1 MMKLYILILVF
12 LFFNYSILFADKDLH
27 EIVPDVTPGTIS
39 RIDTLFDQE
48 LTEILR
54 LTVLDRHAETI
65 PIVDSLIKA
74 HPDHLAPYFF
84 KAAILQ
90 GWMATFRFSQ
100 FQNEVEENV
109 QKVIDIGDELL
120 KNENDPWVHFY
131 LGGAYGYRGFA
142 RFRKYNFIGAY
153 KDARRGINHFKEALK
168 VDSTLYDVY
177 LGLGSYFYW
186 RTAKSK
192 FLRIITFW
200 IPDKRELGLNQL
212 EFTLKHGRYA
222 INETIY
228 VLLASYYDDKKY
240 AEALKL
246 VNDVIETRN
255 YANVSDLYF
264 KGRLLINYQKWSEA
278 DTAFTEILKIINN
291 HPYKSIGFQ
300 IECKYWI
307 AKTYSER
314 GNIEEALSLAKEAL
328 AQRKDRDPD
337 LETEGHID
345 SFKDIENLLEELFE
359 DLNKKSLKGSL

>member
-1 MMKLYILILVF
+1 MKLNVLILVF
-12 LFFNYSILFADKDLH
+12 LLFSYSILFAEKDLY
-27 EIVPDVTPGTIS
+27 EIVPEVTPGTRS

-48 LTEILR
+48 LSHIIK

-74 HPDHLAPYFF
+74 HPNHLAPYFF

-90 GWMATFRFSQ
+90 GWMSSFRINH

-109 QKVIDIGDELL
+109 QKVIDIGNELL
-120 KNENDPWVHFY
+120 ENGNDPWVHFY

-142 RFRKYNFIGAY
+142 RFSRYNFIGAY
-153 KDARRGINHFKEALK
+153 NDARRGINHFKEALK
-168 VDSTLYDVY
+168 SDSTLYDVY

-192 FLRIITFW
+192 FLRLIAFW

-222 INETIY
+222 VNETIY
-228 VLLASYYDDKKY
+228 VLLASYYDAKRYTD
-240 AEALKL
+240 ALKL
-246 VNDVIETRN
+246 VNEVIETRN

-278 DTAFTEILKIINN
+278 EAIFTEILAKIKN
-291 HPYKSIGFQ
+291 HPYRSIGFE

-307 AKTYSER
+307 AKAHSER
-314 GNIEEALSLAKEAL
+314 GNIEEALLLAKEAL
-328 AQRKDRDPD
+328 GQRKDRDPD
-337 LETEGHID
+337 LETEGSID
-345 SFKDIENLLEELFE
+345 SFKDIENLLEDLFE